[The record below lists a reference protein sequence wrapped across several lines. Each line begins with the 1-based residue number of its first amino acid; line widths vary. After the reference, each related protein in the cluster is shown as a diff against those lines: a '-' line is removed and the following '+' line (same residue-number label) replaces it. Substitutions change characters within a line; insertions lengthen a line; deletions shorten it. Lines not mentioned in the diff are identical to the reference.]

1 MRAAAALV
9 AALGCVAPA
18 AGVTYTTNAGA
29 PVDDARNSQTLT
41 RGGPILL
48 QDALLVERLQVHN
61 RERIP
66 ERNVHARGA
75 VAKGTFTL
83 TQDWSNL
90 TMAKVFQ
97 GAGKKTPIACRWSTV
112 IHGKD
117 SPEYLRDPRGFALK
131 LYTEEGNYDI
141 VGLNFPIFFI
151 RDGIRFPEMIRA
163 LKPNPLRGVQEWWR
177 IWDYFSNYPESL
189 HMFSWLMDDAGIPAN
204 YRQLPGWGIHTFKWI
219 NAAGKSTW
227 VRYVYKSWQGER
239 NLMDDEAVQQPF
251 SAATVDLYDQIKS
264 GNTSKCSKTHYAP
277 ECAGWTFFV
286 QLLDPTDKELMAK
299 LTFDPLD
306 TTKQWPED
314 LLPLHEVGYFS
325 FDENPASQF
334 LENEMA
340 AFSPARMVPGIEP
353 SDEKMLQTRLFAYAD
368 TQRYRL
374 GVNNQ
379 MLPINAPKCPFYDQ
393 HVDGAMHYTQ
403 RDQSIKEVNYFPS
416 TTDPTVQEAPRFP
429 HDPEEVSGT
438 KIREMIA
445 LTDDF
450 DQPGK
455 RYRSFDSA
463 RQDRFAHRLA
473 VSLSGERVG
482 DKVRGIWLG
491 WWKQVDPSL
500 AAKIQQYLG
509 HHRNLAQVRETDPQL
524 HAKLS
529 KFRSDFLRA
538 AGSDL

>member
-1 MRAAAALV
+1 MRAAALAILN
-9 AALGCVAPA
+9 AALCGA
-18 AGVTYTTNAGA
+18 VTYTTNAGA

-48 QDALLVERLQVHN
+48 QDALLIERLQVHN

-75 VAKGTFTL
+75 TSKGTFTL
-83 TQDWSNL
+83 TQDWSN
-90 TMAKVFQ
+90 TTSAKVFH
-97 GAGKKTPIACRWSTV
+97 GVGKKTPIACRWSTV

-117 SPEYLRDPRGFALK
+117 SPEFLRDPRGFALK

-141 VGLNFPIFFI
+141 VGLNFPVFFI

-189 HMFSWLMDDAGIPAN
+189 HMFTWLMDDAGIPAN
-204 YRQLPGWGIHTFKWI
+204 FRQLPGWGIHTFKWI
-219 NAAGKSTW
+219 NDAGKTTL
-227 VRYVYKSWQGER
+227 VRYVYKSWQF
-239 NLMDDEAVQQPF
+239 NKYLMDEEAVMKPF
-251 SAATVDLYDQIKS
+251 SFATVDLYDTIHS
-264 GNTSKCSKTHYAP
+264 GNSTKCSKTNYQDT
-277 ECAGWTFFV
+277 CAGWTFYV
-286 QLLDPTDKELMAK
+286 QLLDPSDEKMMSQ

-314 LLPLHEVGYFS
+314 LIPLREVGEFV
-325 FDENPASQF
+325 FDQNPASQF

-393 HVDGAMHYTQ
+393 HVDGMMHYTQ
-403 RDQSIKEVNYFPS
+403 RDQSVKEVNYFPS
-416 TTDPTVQEAPRFP
+416 TQEPVVQEAPKRP
-429 HDPEEVSGT
+429 HDPEVDNGT

-450 DQPGK
+450 EQPGK
-455 RYRSFDSA
+455 RYRSFPAD
-463 RQDRFAHRLA
+463 RQDRLAHRLGVA
-473 VSLSGERVG
+473 LSSSRTGA
-482 DKVRGIWLG
+482 KVRDIWLG
-491 WWKQVDPSL
+491 WWEKVDADL
-500 AAKIQQYLG
+500 AAKIRMYVTYHSDLD
-509 HHRNLAQVRETDPQL
+509 AVRAKDAAL
-524 HAKLS
+524 HSRLLR
-529 KFRSDFLRA
+529 FRDAFLRA
-538 AGSDL
+538 SGSSL